1 MTFSSFCL
9 RGGGKLELRFPHRV
23 HGIAFEPEPNWSF
36 ESLWSEL
43 DSLEEKLSSSAN
55 FPAPFAKNQSRGCPH
70 GEKAKRLPAA
80 FSMRVSDEELE
91 VSDGEEDDSRGL
103 VAAKRINFD
112 DANAGENE
120 DSGQEFGA
128 LDVQPYLMDE
138 VGLVEAALF
147 ELFDQ
152 HQLELKVEIRR
163 QISALEME
171 LMRKY
176 QKDASA
182 FARIDKYSEARRDT
196 DWKLDTL
203 YQRNIAEALDDHLTS
218 IQRDHEI
225 KSQMEER
232 RIRIDL
238 EEAKRKEKAV
248 QEERLR
254 QERAR
259 EEAHAKRRAEEARI
273 AALEAEKKEKEE
285 AGKIEDSR
293 TVISPVQ
300 TNATA
305 GDIVRASASA
315 LSLEQARLQKLRE
328 LENQNQSLMSM
339 SNMNLDK
346 HTPPIGRLIRQ
357 IRGIEENVRTKA
369 SELLKIFKNP
379 ECPESI
385 TVAAFAKKV
394 VEHCENPDNAAFAS
408 AQVIVLIS
416 SQVPYAMDLILA
428 DFHKACIYTVPKH
441 IAYSKAAFSSKEAYY
456 KEQLGFKE
464 DGGQLESVKDYLRRM
479 EAYMR
484 LYGALV
490 QTETVR
496 GIENSHG
503 PAAGWL
509 WLARFLNAL
518 PANAFTAVALNAFL
532 QPAGFVLYRK
542 YKSQFRKLL
551 HMVSS
556 HFLNALKTRDD
567 PDLRLIIMEI
577 ESYIQDRRYLQ
588 EPEGRR
594 MEGKPLLSSQIA
606 SEQDYNGYNYYYS
619 R

>member
-1 MTFSSFCL
+1 MTFSRFCL
-9 RGGGKLELRFPHRV
+9 RGGGKLELRFPQRV
-23 HGIAFEPEPNWSF
+23 HWIAFEPEPNWSF
-36 ESLWSEL
+36 ESLLSEL

-55 FPAPFAKNQSRGCPH
+55 LPAPFAKNQSRGCTN

-91 VSDGEEDDSRGL
+91 ISDGEEDDSRGL

-112 DANAGENE
+112 NPNAGENE

-147 ELFDQ
+147 ELIDE

-163 QISALEME
+163 RLSALEME

-182 FARIDKYSEARRDT
+182 FARIDKYSEARRET
-196 DWKLDTL
+196 DWKLNTL
-203 YQRNIAEALDDHLTS
+203 YQRNIAEALDDHLTA

-248 QEERLR
+248 HEERLH
-254 QERAR
+254 QDRAR

-285 AGKIEDSR
+285 A
-293 TVISPVQ
+293 V
-300 TNATA
+300 
-305 GDIVRASASA
+305 DIVRASASA
-315 LSLEQARLQKLRE
+315 LPLEQGRLQKLRE
-328 LENQNQSLMSM
+328 LEDQSQSLMSR

-346 HTPPIGRLIRQ
+346 HTRPIGRLIRQ

-428 DFHKACIYTVPKH
+428 EFHKACIYTVPKH
-441 IAYSKAAFSSKEAYY
+441 IVYSKAAFSSKEAYY

-464 DGGQLESVKDYLRRM
+464 DGGQLESVKDYLKRM

-490 QTETVR
+490 QTETVC
-496 GIENSHG
+496 GNENSHG

-532 QPAGFVLYRK
+532 QTAGFVLYRK
-542 YKSQFRKLL
+542 YKSQFGKLL

-556 HFLNALKTRDD
+556 HFMDALKTRDD
-567 PDLRLIIMEI
+567 PDLRLIILEI

-594 MEGKPLLSSQIA
+594 MEGMPLLSSQIA